1 MAQPQKYKRTKNFQE
16 NAGDSTDHGAINSE
30 LDAVAASLDG
40 VVSNLSLIQKDDG
53 TIATG
58 SVGTDALTDEARQS
72 LKGARGEAGAQG
84 PRGEKG
90 EKGEKGDPGERG
102 PVGASF
108 VADIKDLSDFR
119 GGYDGLPKGTS
130 FLAIDTGLLY
140 WKLGNAPGEWS
151 SGVPFGKGEK
161 GEKGGKGEKGEN
173 GEPGP
178 IGLTGA
184 QGPQGVPGVAGP
196 AGKNGAVLAVDTSVK
211 SVSIVGRKK
220 VFAQLSLSSG
230 TLTITLRA
238 E

>member
-161 GEKGGKGEKGEN
+161 GKRGKRERKVRTESRGRLALLAPGG
-173 GEPGP
+173 
-178 IGLTGA
+178 
-184 QGPQGVPGVAGP
+184 
-196 AGKNGAVLAVDTSVK
+196 
-211 SVSIVGRKK
+211 
-220 VFAQLSLSSG
+220 
-230 TLTITLRA
+230 LRESRA
-238 E
+238 